1 MQTQAES
8 DHLNRRVAA
17 NFIAREF
24 ICPCC
29 YKEGVKDDLIFHLQL
44 AHNLLPKNSVMIIT
58 SSYRCETHN
67 SDPKVGGSKTS
78 SHLKGLA
85 ADIKC
90 ENATY
95 RFYLLNA
102 LTHVGFKRIGI
113 GKDFIHVDLDETKDQ
128 NVIWTYY

>member
-8 DHLNRRVAA
+8 NHLNRRLSS

-29 YKEGVKDDLIFHLQL
+29 YGEGVTDDLIFHLQL
-44 AHNLLPKNSVMIIT
+44 AHNLLPKHSVIIIT
-58 SSYRCETHN
+58 SSYRCEKHN
-67 SDPKVGGSKTS
+67 KDPKVGGSDTS

-90 ENATY
+90 EDSTY
-95 RFYLLNA
+95 RFHLLNA
-102 LTHVGFKRIGI
+102 LIQVGFKRIGI
-113 GKDFIHVDLDETKDQ
+113 GADFIHVDLDESKPQ
-128 NVIWTYY
+128 YVIWNY